1 MAHQKTFVW
10 SGRGQAP
17 LEPGDWVKVIDPE
30 RAESEIVTGSY
41 VKITGVIPPTKY
53 TDGGY
58 FANRPDAYSQTYF
71 WRDELFGPLQ
81 QHEIPASLR
90 DKD

>member
-1 MAHQKTFVW
+1 MTPLKTFVW

-17 LEPGDWVKVIDPE
+17 LEPGDWVKVIGPE

-41 VKITGVIPPTKY
+41 VKITGVIPPTQH
-53 TDGGY
+53 TDGAY
-58 FANRPDAYSQTYF
+58 FANRPEAYSQTYF
-71 WRDELFGPLQ
+71 RRDELFGPLQ